1 MGSHRAPERGLPVS
15 NRFVKWLLI
24 GSLGF
29 AVMVIVAMATAALWY
44 RTTVA
49 RSQPQISGSINVA
62 GIVDR
67 VEIIRDIHGVPHIF
81 ARNEPDLFFA
91 MGYAMAQDRL
101 WQLDLFRR
109 VGAGRLAEILGPEA
123 IEIDRY
129 FRSLSAAQ
137 KNRSLP
143 HDLAFMVD
151 SFSAGIN
158 AYIDDHND
166 RLPLE
171 FKLLGYRPEPWNPQD
186 YFSVYTLINWGLSI
200 GWRVDLIAA
209 GVLRKVG
216 EERFLAAFP
225 TATETDLSILSEIR
239 QTLPNVFSP
248 AQSVVAAVTRL
259 PGFTPGPASNNWV
272 ISAKRSDTGQ
282 PLLAND
288 THMALTNPSLWW
300 EVHLACPTI
309 EAAGFAIPGLPGLP
323 VGRNRHVAWGVT
335 NVMVDDVDFYIEQL
349 NPQNPLKYLYAD
361 RWEDMRTQVERIR
374 VKGAE
379 PVEFNVQLTRHGP
392 VIASADSD
400 ADIPADKVVSARWTV
415 FEVDGP
421 ARAAYL
427 LLKSGDAAGVV
438 AALAHWYAPGQNF
451 VFADTGGTIGYQC
464 SAAIPI
470 RPRGNGL
477 LPLPGWTGTNEWS
490 GFIAFDKLPHIS
502 DPAEGYIA
510 SANNP
515 VTGGDYPHVIGTYWE
530 PTDRISRIRHLLEAN
545 QRLSVADMM
554 SMQSD
559 ITPPMAAELTAAML
573 RILEENPHI
582 FPDPR
587 IREILGKWDLQMT
600 RGSSAAALV
609 ETTYLKLLE
618 NIFQDELGAELY
630 ARYIGLTIF
639 APRALRQI
647 LKSGRSAWLDD
658 IRTSEAETL
667 TDAIEKSMHQAVAHL
682 RERLGPKVES
692 WTWGHLH
699 TLTFRHILGERKPL
713 NRLLDLGPYPTSG
726 SHLTVNKKQYDYTAP
741 FAVKEGVSQRMI
753 VDLAAPETAFHVLPT
768 GQSGLLGNPHYQDQ
782 VALYLDGR
790 YHPSWLNQAD
800 INRHAEASL
809 VLLPR

>member
-1 MGSHRAPERGLPVS
+1 VG

-24 GSLGF
+24 GSVGF
-29 AVMVIVAMATAALWY
+29 AVIVVVAMAAAVLWY
-44 RTTVA
+44 QHTVTA
-49 RSQPQISGSINVA
+49 SQPQINGSITA
-62 GIVDR
+62 TGIGDTI
-67 VEIIRDIHGVPHIF
+67 EIIRDIHGVPHIF

-101 WQLDLFRR
+101 WQMDFFRR
-109 VGAGRLAEILGPEA
+109 VGAGRLSEILGQEA
-123 IEIDRY
+123 IEVDRY
-129 FRSLSAAQ
+129 FRSLSAAC
-137 KNRSLP
+137 KNRPLP
-143 HDLAFMVD
+143 RDLAFMVD
-151 SFSAGIN
+151 AFTAGIN
-158 AYIDDHND
+158 AYIEGQND

-209 GVLRKVG
+209 EVLRKVG
-216 EERFLAAFP
+216 EERFHAAFP
-225 TATETDLSILSEIR
+225 TSTDTDLSIVSEVR
-239 QTLPNVFSP
+239 HTLPNVFSP
-248 AQSVVAAVTRL
+248 AQSALAAVTRL
-259 PGFTPGPASNNWV
+259 TGFSPGPASNNWV
-272 ISAKRSDTGQ
+272 ISAKRSNTGK

-300 EVHLACPTI
+300 EVHLVCPTI
-309 EAAGFAIPGLPGLP
+309 EAAGFAIPGLPSLP

-349 NPQNPLKYLYAD
+349 NPKNPLQYRYTD
-361 RWEDMRTQVERIR
+361 RWEDMRTQVERIG
-374 VKGAE
+374 VKGAD

-392 VIASADSD
+392 VIASAESD
-400 ADIPADKVVSARWTV
+400 AEIPADKVISARWTV
-415 FEVDGP
+415 YDVDVP

-427 LLKSGDAAGVV
+427 LLKSGDVAGVV
-438 AALAHWYAPGQNF
+438 AALAHWHAPGQNF
-451 VFADTGGTIGYQC
+451 VFADTGGTIGYWC

-490 GFIAFDKLPHIS
+490 GLIAFDQLPHII
-502 DPAEGYIA
+502 DPVEGYIA

-515 VTGGDYPHVIGTYWE
+515 VAGGEYPHVIGTYWE
-530 PTDRISRIRHLLEAN
+530 PMDRISRIRHLLDTKPKM
-545 QRLSVADMM
+545 SVDDMV

-559 ITPPMAAELTAAML
+559 VTPPLAVELTAAML
-573 RILEENPHI
+573 HILAERPDN

-587 IREILGKWDLQMT
+587 IRQILKKWDFQMN
-600 RGSSAAALV
+600 RDSSAAALV
-609 ETTYLKLLE
+609 ETTYLKLLA
-618 NIFQDELGAELY
+618 NIFRDELGDELY

-658 IRTSEAETL
+658 IKTPAAETL
-667 TDAIEKSMHQAVAHL
+667 ADSIEKSMHQAVKHL
-682 RERLGPKVES
+682 QERLGPAVEK

-699 TLTFRHILGERKPL
+699 TLTFRHSLGERKPL
-713 NRLLDLGPYPTSG
+713 NRLLDLGPYRTAG
-726 SHLTVNKKQYDYTAP
+726 SHLTVNKKQYDYSAP

-753 VDLAAPETAFHVLPT
+753 VDLAAPETALHVLPT

-782 VALYLDGR
+782 VDLYLDGR
-790 YHPSWLNQAD
+790 YHPSWLNRSD
-800 INRHAEASL
+800 INRHAEAKL